1 VRSLDLTLVLTAA
14 LCHAS
19 WNLLAKRAA
28 GGKAFVF
35 LVFGLETLLYA
46 PAAVVVWLLVR
57 PDLGRPQVAFMAGS
71 AVLHLAYF
79 LLLQL
84 GYRAGDLSLVYPL
97 ARGTGPA
104 LSSVGAVLFLG
115 EHPSGLALA
124 GGALVVLGLVLLGAP
139 LAALR
144 SSPRGRHGVAF
155 ALLTGA
161 LIAGYTLWDAHAVKS
176 LGIPPIL
183 LDWTSVLG
191 RSLLLAPFA
200 LRATSLREAWRSQRF
215 EATGVAVLS
224 PLAYILV
231 LTALVS
237 APVSYVAPARELSIV
252 FATLMGAFLLHERD
266 TARRLPL
273 AGVITAGVVALALG

>member
-1 VRSLDLTLVLTAA
+1 MRSVDLTLVVGAA

-19 WNLLAKRAA
+19 WNLLAKRA
-28 GGKAFVF
+28 GGGRAFVF

-46 PAAVVVWLLVR
+46 PVAAVAWLLER
-57 PDLGRPQVAFMAGS
+57 PDLGRAQIAFMAGS

-104 LSSVGAVLFLG
+104 LSSAGAILFLG
-115 EHPSGLALA
+115 ERPSGLALA
-124 GGALVVLGLVLLGAP
+124 GGALVVLGLVLLAAP
-139 LAALR
+139 RAALR
-144 SSPRGRHGVAF
+144 SSATGGRGVAF

-176 LGIPPIL
+176 LGISPIL

-200 LRATSLREAWRSQRF
+200 LRATSLRGAWRTQRF
-215 EATGVAVLS
+215 EAVGVAVLS

-266 TARRLPL
+266 AARRLPL
-273 AGVITAGVVALALG
+273 AGLIAAGVVALALG